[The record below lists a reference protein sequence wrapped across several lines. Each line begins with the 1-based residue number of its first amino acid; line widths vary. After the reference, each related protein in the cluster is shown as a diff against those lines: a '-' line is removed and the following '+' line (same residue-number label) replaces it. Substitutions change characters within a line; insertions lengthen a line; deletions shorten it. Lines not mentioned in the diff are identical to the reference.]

1 MPPQIRVVASRWTVA
16 ILAALS
22 SIAATGAFAESNA
35 APGTAAPMAVSI
47 SFFID
52 RRLPAELRP
61 SLDAALLKLA
71 DNRCQ
76 EVLTDFSDA
85 GGRRLDENLATLGHS
100 PTSYLGLVL
109 FYDGRATQACA
120 DRDVLAW
127 TQPGSRAVQ
136 ICWDQ
141 FAAQQRWDMGYT
153 ANIIIHEALHT
164 LGLGEGPPDNRE
176 ITARVA
182 ARCGR

>member
-1 MPPQIRVVASRWTVA
+1 MDISPQIRVVASRGTVA
-16 ILAALS
+16 ILAAL
-22 SIAATGAFAESNA
+22 AATAAFAENNTVA
-35 APGTAAPMAVSI
+35 GAAAPMSVSI

-71 DNRCQ
+71 DSRCQ
-76 EVLTDFSDA
+76 EVLTDFRD
-85 GGRRLDENLATLGHS
+85 GEGRRLDDNLAAIGHS

-109 FYDGRATQACA
+109 FYDGRATQTCA
-120 DRDVLAW
+120 NRDVLAW

-136 ICWDQ
+136 ICWNQ
-141 FAAQQRWDMGYT
+141 FGAQQRWDLGYT

-164 LGLGEGPPDNRE
+164 LGLEEDPPDNRE

>member
-1 MPPQIRVVASRWTVA
+1 MDMSPQTRVVAPRWTIA
-16 ILAALS
+16 LLATLAAAGALAETS
-22 SIAATGAFAESNA
+22 NNASPVAT
-35 APGTAAPMAVSI
+35 TPMAI

-52 RRLPAELRP
+52 RRLPAELRA
-61 SLDAALLKLA
+61 SLDGAFLKLS
-71 DNRCQ
+71 DSRCQ
-76 EVLTDFSDA
+76 EVLTDFND
-85 GGRRLDENLATLGHS
+85 GDGRRLDENLATLGHS

-109 FYDGRATQACA
+109 FYDGRATKACA

-127 TQPGSRAVQ
+127 TKPGSRAVQ
-136 ICWDQ
+136 ICWSQ
-141 FAAQQRWDMGYT
+141 FEAQQRWDAGYT

>member
-1 MPPQIRVVASRWTVA
+1 MPPQTRIKVSRWTFA
-16 ILAALS
+16 LLATLAA
-22 SIAATGAFAESNA
+22 AVAFAENNNASPA
-35 APGTAAPMAVSI
+35 APAPMAI

-61 SLDAALLKLA
+61 SLEAALLKLS
-71 DNRCQ
+71 DSRCQ
-76 EVLTDFSDA
+76 EVLTDFSD
-85 GGRRLDENLATLGHS
+85 GDGRRLDANLAAIGHS
-100 PTSYLGLVL
+100 PPSYLGLVL
-109 FYDGRATQACA
+109 FYDGRATNACA
-120 DRDVLAW
+120 NRDVLAW
-127 TQPGSRAVQ
+127 TKPGSRAVL

>member
-1 MPPQIRVVASRWTVA
+1 MPPPTRIVASRWTIA
-16 ILAALS
+16 LLATLAA
-22 SIAATGAFAESNA
+22 AGATAETNST
-35 APGTAAPMAVSI
+35 APAVPAPMAV

-52 RRLPAELRP
+52 RRLPAELRA
-61 SLDAALLKLA
+61 SLDGAFLKLS
-71 DNRCQ
+71 DSRCQ
-76 EVLTDFSDA
+76 EVLTDFSD
-85 GGRRLDENLATLGHS
+85 GDGRRLDENLATLGHS

-109 FYDGRATQACA
+109 FYDGRATKTCA

-127 TQPGSRAVQ
+127 TKPGSRAVQ
-136 ICWDQ
+136 ICWSQ
-141 FAAQQRWDMGYT
+141 FAAQQRWDSGYT
-153 ANIIIHEALHT
+153 SNIIIHEALHT